1 MIIYKYKT
9 LKYEWRYYEL
19 RNYKD
24 FFIEYAEKI
33 YNFYMKR
40 KEIKETL
47 ANIGLNA
54 DNLLNLNDCFK
65 KKRSILVCELPTI

>member
-1 MIIYKYKT
+1 MEILWIAK
-9 LKYEWRYYEL
+9 LQRL
-19 RNYKD
+19 
-24 FFIEYAEKI
+24 FIEYAEKI

-65 KKRSILVCELPTI
+65 KRSILVCELPTI